1 MRALFPL
8 LALVAAPSFA
18 QSVGECGD
26 WSLARNLPEPW
37 EENSATYA
45 NGQVRLALLDTL
57 EPAATAMHLMI
68 LSPPLDELGDRQ
80 CKTVSLAAA
89 PDQGGWP
96 AGFMAID
103 FAARQADYDPQNGL
117 QITLPVRVFN
127 PDLPQGDRGALDIT
141 INQQTGQIGAVM
153 VAE

>member
-1 MRALFPL
+1 MKAILPL
-8 LALVAAPSFA
+8 LALLAAPSFA
-18 QSVGECGD
+18 QSVGDCGE

-45 NGQVRLALLDTL
+45 NGQLRLAVLDTL
-57 EPAATAMHLMI
+57 EPAATAIHLMI

-80 CKTVSLAAA
+80 CKTVSLVAA

-96 AGFMAID
+96 TGFMAID
-103 FAARQADYDPQNGL
+103 FAARRADYDPVTGL

-127 PDLPQGDRGALDIT
+127 PGLPDGDRAALDIT
-141 INQQTGQIGAVM
+141 INQQTGQIGALM